1 MSGSGQVMRLCV
13 IAALGLATAAMFLV
27 SMRGNYLFGYEIGQ
41 TPEKRQLFAWA
52 NVAADIW
59 KAFGLIALTVLWRNR
74 HRRIALIG
82 GIAWLVCLLSGVN
95 SAIGVYVQDRMGVT
109 GSREARHA
117 TFKDVEKELRELE
130 EKMKSLPSHR
140 GAGQVEAAIAGLLN
154 TPVVIDERVRGT
166 VGQRSSDCIKI
177 DTRTA
182 ETCGKIGVLGQELA
196 VAKERKSLEP
206 RIAALRQQL
215 AQMRERGASDA
226 PDPVGEFYAWATRGL
241 LTVRDVS
248 FGFPLF
254 FALLIEVVSAFGP
267 ITIAR
272 YAELTREPPAKPD
285 IAMPA
290 MAGHGRARPAFAVE
304 YKTGHVVEWI
314 AARAVPAPDAS
325 AVPIEVL
332 HADYQLWSAE
342 NRLPAMSVHA
352 FGEEFDRVRD
362 MPELAGKIRKFGS
375 RYYGIRLVTPASLL
389 APAGMG
395 ERGLQLAK
403 E

>member
-1 MSGSGQVMRLCV
+1 MTGSGQVMRLSV

-52 NVAADIW
+52 NVAADVW

-74 HRRIALIG
+74 HRRMALIG
-82 GIAWLVCLLSGVN
+82 GVAWLVCLLSGVN

-109 GSREARHA
+109 GSREAKHA
-117 TFKDVEKELRELE
+117 TFKDAEKELRELE
-130 EKMKSLPSHR
+130 DKLKRLPPHR
-140 GAGQVEAAIAGLLN
+140 SSGQVQADISVLLN

-166 VGQRSSDCIKI
+166 VSQRSNNCTKI

-182 ETCGKIGVLGQELA
+182 DTCAKIGALGQELA
-196 VAKERKSLEP
+196 VATERQTLEP
-206 RIAALRQQL
+206 RIATLRLKL
-215 AQMRERGASDA
+215 AQMRERGASDV

-241 LTVRDVS
+241 LSVRDVS

-272 YAELTREPPAKPD
+272 YAEITREPPGKPD
-285 IAMPA
+285 IVVMPA
-290 MAGHGRARPAFAVE
+290 MAGHGRARPALTIEHKA
-304 YKTGHVVEWI
+304 GHVVEWM

-325 AVPIEVL
+325 AVSIEVL
-332 HADYQLWSAE
+332 HADYQGWSGE
-342 NRLPAMSVHA
+342 NRLPAMSVQA
-352 FGEEFDRVRD
+352 FSNEFDRLRD

-375 RYYGIRLVTPASLL
+375 RYYGIRLVTHASLP
-389 APAGMG
+389 APTGMG
-395 ERGLQLAK
+395 ERGIAARQ
-403 E
+403 